1 MTQKDTHADQYG
13 FETRAI
19 HAGQAPDP
27 NNGAVIVPIYQTST
41 YAQAGLGQPR
51 DGYEYS
57 RTDNPTRTALQSA
70 LASLEGANY
79 ALCYA
84 SGMAAET
91 NILYLF
97 KPGDHIICA
106 DDVYGGTYRLFVR
119 VLSEYGLTF
128 DFVDMRDPAN
138 VQAAMRHDTKA
149 VWLETPSNPTM
160 KIVDIAAIAGIAHA
174 VGAKVIADNTFATP
188 FGQQPLRFGAD
199 IVVHSMTKY
208 LGGHSDVVA
217 GAIALDDQ
225 ADYEKLKFLQNA
237 MGAIPGPMDCWLTL
251 RGIKTLAVRMR
262 AHEANAMEIA
272 SCLAEHPAV
281 DKLYYPGHP
290 SHPQYKLAAK
300 QMTCFGGMISFT
312 TKGGAEAAKRIVER
326 TKLFSLAESL
336 GGVESLIE
344 VPGLMTHAS
353 VQGSTLEV
361 PPNLIRLSVGI
372 ESTNDLLADLEQ
384 AMAGLAD

>member
-1 MTQKDTHADQYG
+1 MTQRDQSADQFG

-27 NNGAVIVPIYQTST
+27 NNGAVTIPIYQTST

-51 DGYEYS
+51 EGYEYS

-79 ALCYA
+79 ALCFA

-91 NILYLF
+91 TLLYLF
-97 KPGDHIICA
+97 KPGDHIICS

-119 VLSEYGLTF
+119 IFADYGLKF

-138 VQAAMRHDTKA
+138 VQNAMRPETKA

-160 KIVDIAAIAGIAHA
+160 KMVDIAAVAAIAHA
-174 VGAKVIADNTFATP
+174 GGAKVIADNTFATP
-188 FGQQPLRFGAD
+188 YGTQPLKFGAD

-217 GAIALDDQ
+217 GAVALNDQ
-225 ADYEKLKFLQNA
+225 ADYERLKYLQNA

-262 AHEANAMEIA
+262 AHEANAMQIA
-272 SCLAEHPAV
+272 AFLAEHPAV

-290 SHPQYKLAAK
+290 SHPQHELAAK
-300 QMTCFGGMISFT
+300 QMCCFGGMISFT
-312 TKGGAEAAKRIVER
+312 VKVGPEAAQRIVER
-326 TKLFSLAESL
+326 TKLFALAESL

-344 VPGLMTHAS
+344 MPGVMTHAS
-353 VQGSTLEV
+353 VAGSTLEV
-361 PPNLIRLSVGI
+361 PANLIRLSVGI
-372 ESTNDLLADLEQ
+372 ESVNDLLADLQQ
-384 AMAGLAD
+384 AMSGVEG

>member
-1 MTQKDTHADQYG
+1 MTARDSSADQFG

-19 HAGQAPDP
+19 HAGQPPDP

-41 YAQAGLGQPR
+41 YVQAGLGQPR
-51 DGYEYS
+51 EGYEYS
-57 RTDNPTRTALQSA
+57 RTDNPTRSALQAA

-79 ALCYA
+79 ALCFA
-84 SGMAAET
+84 SGMAAELT
-91 NILYLF
+91 LLYLF

-119 VLSEYGLTF
+119 VLADYGLKF

-138 VQAAMRHDTKA
+138 VRAAMQPDTKA

-160 KIVDIAAIAGIAHA
+160 KMVDIAAVAELAHA
-174 VGAKVIADNTFATP
+174 GGAKVIADNTFATP
-188 FGQQPLRFGAD
+188 YGTQPLKIGAD

-217 GAIALDDQ
+217 GAIALNDQ
-225 ADYEKLKFLQNA
+225 ADYERLKFLQNA
-237 MGAIPGPMDCWLTL
+237 VGAVPGPMDCWLTL

-262 AHEANAMEIA
+262 AHEANAMQIA
-272 SCLAEHPAV
+272 NFLAEHPAV
-281 DKLYYPGHP
+281 ERLYYPGHP
-290 SHPQYKLAAK
+290 CHPQHQLAAK

-312 TKGGAEAAKRIVER
+312 VKGGPVAAQRIVER
-326 TKLFSLAESL
+326 TKLFALAESL
-336 GGVESLIE
+336 GGIESLIE

-353 VQGSTLEV
+353 VAGSALEV
-361 PPNLIRLSVGI
+361 PANLIRLSVGI
-372 ESTNDLLADLEQ
+372 ESINDLLADLQQ
-384 AMAGLAD
+384 AMA